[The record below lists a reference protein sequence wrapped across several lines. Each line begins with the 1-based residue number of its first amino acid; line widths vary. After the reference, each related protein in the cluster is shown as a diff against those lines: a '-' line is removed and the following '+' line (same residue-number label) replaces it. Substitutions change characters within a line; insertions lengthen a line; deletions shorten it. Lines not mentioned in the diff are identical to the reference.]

1 MVRLKGYRLIAF
13 NEITHA
19 VQHIFELHK
28 AVALEDPEEKEPST
42 LANTAATPSTS
53 ASTPQTGRA
62 ASQASGH
69 LRTMSIEDQEDPF
82 AIQPNS
88 WRLIFEDESGERYTV
103 DFFADTPEH
112 KAKWMRHLRPIVRGP
127 STKPTG
133 PPPQWAL
140 MLRDLRQQ
148 QKTQEQAAT
157 GKSA

>member
-28 AVALEDPEEKEPST
+28 AVSLEDPEEIEPAT
-42 LANTAATPSTS
+42 PANTAATPSTS
-53 ASTPQTGRA
+53 ASTPHTGRA
-62 ASQASGH
+62 SRASGH
-69 LRTMSIEDQEDPF
+69 MRTMSIEDQEEPF

-88 WRLIFEDESGERYTV
+88 WRLTFEDDGHERYTV
-103 DFFADTPEH
+103 DFFADTPEC
-112 KAKWMRHLRPIVRGP
+112 KAKWMRYLRPIIRGQ
-127 STKPTG
+127 SAKPIG

-148 QKTQEQAAT
+148 QKAQEKVAAAA
-157 GKSA
+157 SD